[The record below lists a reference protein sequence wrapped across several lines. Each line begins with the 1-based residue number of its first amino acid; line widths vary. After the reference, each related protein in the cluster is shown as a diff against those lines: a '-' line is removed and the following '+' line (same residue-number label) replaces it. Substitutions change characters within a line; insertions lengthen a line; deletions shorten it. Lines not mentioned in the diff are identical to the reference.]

1 MAFGNR
7 LSPRDDD
14 IVNAELRELNA
25 VQLDLDFGV
34 AHQCKARGD
43 RQIHPTLTAKH
54 GRRSVRRQTAPEYV
68 AQTPAP
74 RRDGPRSKQRFLE
87 TGEREVERKRH
98 QQPLTV
104 ALMLSKCGETKKKG
118 DSSAVVLGRAVC
130 LRLNDARLSSLE
142 GLELCRS
149 VRVLYLYG
157 NGLKEILGFPALKH
171 LESLFL
177 QAPEAPQK
185 ATPPQG

>member
-1 MAFGNR
+1 MRGEAGHLQRSAATGANEPLRRRRPPVDHRKTQRTVDDGLSMAFGNR

-104 ALMLSKCGETKKKG
+104 ALMLSKCGETNCEN
-118 DSSAVVLGRAVC
+118 DEVSRTVALATVLDTTT
-130 LRLNDARLSSLE
+130 LTN
-142 GLELCRS
+142 
-149 VRVLYLYG
+149 
-157 NGLKEILGFPALKH
+157 
-171 LESLFL
+171 FL
-177 QAPEAPQK
+177 ASPIR
-185 ATPPQG
+185 